1 MALPKNTTTIEEFI
15 EAGRGTKLAYFD
27 LSFAD
32 KVANGNWITVQNVVN
47 DYMDELRNACATVEL
62 TQEEQTKYYYKPK
75 LLCSDIYGSP
85 EIYFLIL
92 LINDMADVKEFT
104 KPYVKML
111 RTDHLNEILS
121 AIYNAEKAAINK
133 YNNKEVH

>member
-15 EAGRGTKLAYFD
+15 EAGKGTKLAYFD

-32 KVANGNWITVQNVVN
+32 KLSNGNWISVLNVVN
-47 DYMDELRNACATVEL
+47 DYMDELRNASPIVEL
-62 TQEEQTKYYYKPK
+62 TTEEQVKYYYKPK
-75 LLCSDIYGSP
+75 LLCADVYGTP

-104 KPYVKML
+104 KPHIKML

-121 AIYNAEKAAINK
+121 SIYNAERAAINR
-133 YNNKEVH
+133 YNNKEIH

>member
-15 EAGRGTKLAYFD
+15 EAGKGTKLAYFD

-32 KVANGNWITVQNVVN
+32 KLSNGNWISVLNVVN
-47 DYMDELRNACATVEL
+47 DYMDELRNASPTVEL
-62 TQEEQTKYYYKPK
+62 TVEEYYYKPK
-75 LLCSDIYGSP
+75 LLCADVYGTP

-104 KPYVKML
+104 KPHIKML

-121 AIYNAEKAAINK
+121 SIYNAERAAINR
-133 YNNKEVH
+133 YNNKEIH

>member
-32 KVANGNWITVQNVVN
+32 KLSNGNWISVLNVVN
-47 DYMDELRNACATVEL
+47 DYMDELRNASPTVEL
-62 TQEEQTKYYYKPK
+62 TVEEQVKYYYKPK
-75 LLCSDIYGSP
+75 LLCSDVYGTP

-104 KPYVKML
+104 KPHIKML

-121 AIYNAEKAAINK
+121 SIYNAERAAINK
-133 YNNKEVH
+133 YNNKDIH

>member
-15 EAGRGTKLAYFD
+15 EAGKGTKLAYFD

-32 KVANGNWITVQNVVN
+32 KLSNGNWISVLNVVN
-47 DYMDELRNACATVEL
+47 DYMDELRNASPIVEL
-62 TQEEQTKYYYKPK
+62 TTEEQVKYYYKPK
-75 LLCSDIYGSP
+75 LLCADVYGTP

-104 KPYVKML
+104 KPRIKML

-121 AIYNAEKAAINK
+121 SIYNAERAAINR
-133 YNNKEVH
+133 YNNKEIH

>member
-32 KVANGNWITVQNVVN
+32 KLSNGNWISVLNVVN
-47 DYMDELRNACATVEL
+47 DYMDELRNASPIVEL
-62 TQEEQTKYYYKPK
+62 TVEEQVKYYYKPK
-75 LLCSDIYGSP
+75 LLCSDVYGTP

-104 KPYVKML
+104 KPHIKML

-121 AIYNAEKAAINK
+121 SIYNAERAAINK
-133 YNNKEVH
+133 YNNKDIH

>member
-15 EAGRGTKLAYFD
+15 EAGKGTKLAYFD

-32 KVANGNWITVQNVVN
+32 KLSNGNWISVLNVVN
-47 DYMDELRNACATVEL
+47 DYMDELRNASPTVEL
-62 TQEEQTKYYYKPK
+62 TTEEQVKYYYKPK
-75 LLCSDIYGSP
+75 LLCADVYGTP

-104 KPYVKML
+104 KPHIKML

-121 AIYNAEKAAINK
+121 SIYNAERAAINR
-133 YNNKEVH
+133 YNNKEIH

>member
-15 EAGRGTKLAYFD
+15 EAGKGTKLAYFD

-32 KVANGNWITVQNVVN
+32 KLSNGNWISVLNVVN
-47 DYMDELRNACATVEL
+47 DYMDELRNASPTVEL
-62 TQEEQTKYYYKPK
+62 TVEEQVKYYYKPK
-75 LLCSDIYGSP
+75 LLCADVYGTP

-104 KPYVKML
+104 KPHIKML

-121 AIYNAEKAAINK
+121 SIYNAERAAINK
-133 YNNKEVH
+133 YNNKDIH

>member
-75 LLCSDIYGSP
+75 LLCSDIYGAP